1 MASTKH
7 FINDP
12 THLVLTALHSLTLT
26 NPSLSVD
33 LDNKTVF
40 RTSTDPST
48 VSLISGGGSGHE
60 PAFSSFVGKGLL
72 TAAVA
77 GTIFASPSAEQ
88 IRNAILHRVG
98 GGRRAGVLV
107 VVMNYTGD
115 ILNFGM
121 GVEKAR
127 AQGMHVEMVVVA
139 DDAGVGRA
147 KGGKVGRRG
156 IAGTCLVLKIAG
168 ALAEGGA
175 SLKDCARVA
184 RLVADNIVS
193 VGSSLSHVHVPGRS
207 GAVEDEMAQDEIEI
221 GMGIHNEP
229 GSERAKASL
238 PELVKK
244 MLAQMLDP
252 RDKDRNFL
260 NVSNEDKTVLLVNN
274 LGGVSVL
281 ELGGITNEV
290 VRQLKDT
297 YGIEPVR
304 ILAGTYMTSLN
315 GMGFSISLLKL
326 QDTELG
332 HGKSM
337 LELLDSPAEANGW
350 SAAVQTGTWEAKST
364 PSAPKE
370 ISTQEEEAKP
380 TNLRSKFHNLGL
392 RNCADVSGSRLRL
405 RAEGFRDCTEATH
418 RRRTRHYELRHNCR
432 RR

>member
-7 FINDP
+7 FILDP
-12 THLVLTALHSLTLT
+12 THLVHSALHSLSLA

-33 LDNKTVF
+33 LANKIVYRSSPTPN
-40 RTSTDPST
+40 TIA
-48 VSLISGGGSGHE
+48 LISGGGSGHE
-60 PAFSSFVGKGLL
+60 PSFSSFVGRGLL

-88 IRNAILHRVG
+88 VRNAILHRVE
-98 GGRRAGVLV
+98 AAKGVLV

-127 AQGMHVEMVVVA
+127 AQGMQVEMVVVA

-168 ALAEGGA
+168 AAAEAGVG
-175 SLKDCARVA
+175 LEDTARVA
-184 RLVADNIVS
+184 RLVADNVVS
-193 VGSSLSHVHVPGRS
+193 VGASLSHVHVPGRGLS
-207 GAVEDEMAQDEIEI
+207 ADDEMAEGEVEV

-229 GSERAKASL
+229 GSERVKMDL
-238 PELVKK
+238 IGLVKK

-252 RDKDRNFL
+252 LDTDRNFL
-260 NVSNEDKTVLLVNN
+260 NVSKDDKTILLVNN

-281 ELGGITNEV
+281 ELGGITDEV
-290 VRQLKDT
+290 VKQLKYD
-297 YGIEPVR
+297 YVIEPVR

-315 GMGFSISLLKL
+315 GVGFSVSLLKL
-326 QDTELG
+326 QDTGLG

-337 LELLDSPAEANGW
+337 LELLDAPVEAIGW
-350 SAAVQTGTWEAKST
+350 SATVSTNTWESKST
-364 PSAPKE
+364 PSK
-370 ISTQEEEAKP
+370 IRQIHNTDEAKP
-380 TNLRSKFHNLGL
+380 SNLRS
-392 RNCADVSGSRLRL
+392 
-405 RAEGFRDCTEATH
+405 T
-418 RRRTRHYELRHNCR
+418 
-432 RR
+432 

>member
-7 FINDP
+7 FILDP
-12 THLVLTALHSLTLT
+12 THLVHSALHSLTLT

-33 LDNKTVF
+33 LTNKIVYYSSQTPN
-40 RTSTDPST
+40 TI
-48 VSLISGGGSGHE
+48 SLISGGGSGHE
-60 PAFSSFVGKGLL
+60 PSFSSFVGRGLL

-88 IRNAILHRVG
+88 VRNAILHRVES
-98 GGRRAGVLV
+98 AKGVLV

-127 AQGMHVEMVVVA
+127 AQGMQVEMVVVA
-139 DDAGVGRA
+139 DDAGVGRE

-168 ALAEGGA
+168 AAAEGGA
-175 SLKDCARVA
+175 SVDDTVRIA
-184 RLVADNIVS
+184 RLVADNVVS
-193 VGSSLSHVHVPGRS
+193 VCAALSHVHVPGR
-207 GAVEDEMAQDEIEI
+207 GVVVEDEMTEDEVEV

-229 GSERAKASL
+229 GSERLKTD
-238 PELVKK
+238 LVGLVRK

-252 RDKDRNFL
+252 LDKDRNFL
-260 NVSNEDKTVLLVNN
+260 NVSKDDKTVLLVNN
-274 LGGVSVL
+274 LGGVSML
-281 ELGGITNEV
+281 ELGGITDEV
-290 VRQLKDT
+290 VKQLKDD

-326 QDTELG
+326 QDTGLG

-337 LELLDSPAEANGW
+337 LELLDAPAESTGW
-350 SAAVQTGTWEAKST
+350 SAAVNTNTWESKSALVEPKIQGT
-364 PSAPKE
+364 QDTDEVKPS
-370 ISTQEEEAKP
+370 
-380 TNLRSKFHNLGL
+380 NLKS
-392 RNCADVSGSRLRL
+392 
-405 RAEGFRDCTEATH
+405 E
-418 RRRTRHYELRHNCR
+418 
-432 RR
+432 